1 MTKKI
6 SIAVLLLL
14 TTSFAWA
21 QTELSLKEA
30 VNYALQH
37 KADAVKAK
45 LDIENSSYLIDEA
58 RANALPQINASG
70 SITHNPILQKTAL
83 SMGGESMVIKM
94 GRPWQSTAAVQL
106 NQQLFNM
113 AVFQG
118 LKAAKSTRAF
128 YQINAELTDEQ
139 IIEKVANS
147 YYEVFKTRSQLKTI
161 DQTIQ
166 NTTRVRD
173 VIESLTK
180 SGLAKKI
187 DLDRINVSLN
197 NLKSA
202 RQQLDNAAKLQE
214 NALKFLIGMDISN
227 EITLSESDFT
237 ATTTLYSKEDININK
252 RTEIKLLDQRGY
264 LLHLNKK
271 ATEARGY
278 PALSLVANYGYFGLG
293 GEFPFFAGKNNPNV
307 YWSDFAS
314 IGLNLSIPIFNG
326 FSNRAKVQQT
336 KVDILKHEADVKD
349 TRLALDLAVENAFT
363 QINNAQITLSNQES
377 NLALAKEVL
386 ENIENNY
393 KNGLASLTDLLDAE
407 TSYSDAQNNYTNA
420 IMDYK
425 LAEIQLIKAK
435 GELKSYYTTE

>member
-14 TTSFAWA
+14 TTCFAWA
-21 QTELSLKEA
+21 QTELSLKDA
-30 VNYALQH
+30 VNYALEH
-37 KADAVKAK
+37 KSEAVKSK
-45 LDIENSSYLIDEA
+45 LDIQNSSYLIDEA
-58 RANALPQINASG
+58 RANALPQINANG
-70 SITHNPILQKTAL
+70 GLTYNPILQQTAL
-83 SMGGESMVIKM
+83 SMGGETMVIKM
-94 GRPWQSTAAVQL
+94 GRPWQSTAALQL

-113 AVFQG
+113 SVFQG
-118 LKAAKSTRAF
+118 LKAAKSTREF

-139 IIEKVANS
+139 IVEKVANS
-147 YYEVFKTRSQLKTI
+147 YYEVFKTRSQIKTI

-202 RQQLDNAAKLQE
+202 RQQLQNAAMLQE
-214 NALKFLIGMDISN
+214 NSLKFLIGMDIST
-227 EITLSESDFT
+227 EVTLSESDFN
-237 ATTTLYSKEDININK
+237 APKTLYSKEDLSVNK
-252 RTEIKLLDQRGY
+252 RTEIKLLEKQGD
-264 LLHLNKK
+264 LLRLNKK
-271 ATEARGY
+271 ATQARSY
-278 PALSLVANYGYFGLG
+278 PTLSLSANYGYFGLG
-293 GEFPFFAGKNNPNV
+293 ANFPYFAGNDPNV
-307 YWSDFAS
+307 YWSKFS
-314 IGLNLSIPIFNG
+314 SVGLNLSIPIFNG
-326 FSNRAKVQQT
+326 FSNRSKVQQAEI
-336 KVDILKHEADVKD
+336 DIKKYEADLKD
-349 TRLALDLAVENAFT
+349 TKLALSLAIENAFT
-363 QINNAQITLSNQES
+363 QINNAQITLNNQES
-377 NLALAKEVL
+377 NLSLAKQVL

-393 KNGLASLTDLLDAE
+393 KNGLSSLTDLLDAE